1 MDKSLNWDRFASIF
15 LLVLCGLLWVETLS
29 YLDLA
34 SLFPR
39 IVILVL
45 AALSAVLLVKSWIKP
60 DIKQIFQGI
69 EKRIVALAIMLIALW
84 VVSIPFLGL
93 YLASILFFNLL
104 VWLISGERR
113 TRSAIAFTFIIVVS
127 IVSSFY
133 FVFQEILLVPFPKGI
148 LF

>member
-45 AALSAVLLVKSWIKP
+45 AVLSAVLLVKSWIKP

-69 EKRIVALAIMLIALW
+69 EKRIIALAIMLIALW

-113 TRSAIAFTFIIVVS
+113 TRSAIAFSFVIVVS
-127 IVSSFY
+127 IVSLFY

>member
-45 AALSAVLLVKSWIKP
+45 AVLSAVLLVKSWIKP
-60 DIKQIFQGI
+60 DTKQIFQGI
-69 EKRIVALAIMLIALW
+69 EKRIIALAIMLIALW

-113 TRSAIAFTFIIVVS
+113 TRSAIAFSFVIVVS
-127 IVSSFY
+127 IVSLFY

>member
-1 MDKSLNWDRFASIF
+1 MDKSLNWDRFAAIF
-15 LLVLCGLLWVETLS
+15 LLVLCGFLWVETLP
-29 YLDLA
+29 YLELA

-39 IVILVL
+39 IVIFVL
-45 AALSAVLLVKSWIKP
+45 AVLSAVLLVKSWIKP
-60 DIKQIFQGI
+60 DVKQIFQGI
-69 EKRIVALAIMLIALW
+69 EKKIIALATALIALW

-104 VWLISGERR
+104 VWLISRERR
-113 TRSAIAFTFIIVVS
+113 SRSAVAFTFIIVVS
-127 IVSSFY
+127 IVSLFY

>member
-113 TRSAIAFTFIIVVS
+113 TRSGIAFTFVIVVS
-127 IVSSFY
+127 IVSLFY

>member
-69 EKRIVALAIMLIALW
+69 KKRIIALAIMLIALW

-113 TRSAIAFTFIIVVS
+113 TRSAIAFSFVMVVS
-127 IVSSFY
+127 IVSLFY

>member
-113 TRSAIAFTFIIVVS
+113 TR
-127 IVSSFY
+127 
-133 FVFQEILLVPFPKGI
+133 
-148 LF
+148 